1 MQNKKNTNLINQKMV
16 IVLTIYILNLAKLGL
31 ASLTPHLSL
40 PLQSSCFADKGLP
53 ALGRQEATLPKR
65 SFEARSK

>member
-40 PLQSSCFADKGLP
+40 PLQSSCFVDKRTRRGWGVREMIILIQ
-53 ALGRQEATLPKR
+53 RR
-65 SFEARSK
+65 S